1 MKAIIRDAAFADLER
16 ISAWIARD
24 QPVAAARVI
33 ALILEN
39 IERLARFPL
48 MGHAG
53 RVEGTLEWV
62 VPPFPTSSST
72 PPISIKTNLWSS
84 AFFMVLRIDS
94 TSKG

>member
-1 MKAIIRDAAFADLER
+1 MKAIIRDSAFADLER

-62 VPPFPTSSST
+62 VPSLPYIVIYTADQQQDELVVIGIFHG
-72 PPISIKTNLWSS
+72 
-84 AFFMVLRIDS
+84 ARDR
-94 TSKG
+94 

>member
-1 MKAIIRDAAFADLER
+1 MKAIIRDSAFADLER

-24 QPVAAARVI
+24 QPVAASRVI

-53 RVEGTLEWV
+53 RVEDTLEWV
-62 VPPFPTSSST
+62 VPSLPYIVVYTADAQHDELVVIGIFHG
-72 PPISIKTNLWSS
+72 
-84 AFFMVLRIDS
+84 AQDR
-94 TSKG
+94 